1 MSDIAVEIIDNVV
14 EATEIVTETAAVI
27 DNESAEIVV
36 VAVTEQ
42 GITVNID
49 ERPIVVTVGSESGG
63 EAGTQGPK
71 GDTGPAGPQ
80 GPKGEDGVI
89 GRDGIDGPQGPAGAD
104 GHSPVLAWVG
114 DRISIDGSVTGPH
127 LTGPAGT
134 GSGTGSSN
142 TYFPSGW

>member
-63 EAGTQGPK
+63 EAGTQGP
-71 GDTGPAGPQ
+71 AGT
-80 GPKGEDGVI
+80 
-89 GRDGIDGPQGPAGAD
+89 D